1 MMEKEASRYY
11 ALFKRLYERVEIKQ
25 YKTDYKRQLLSSQ
38 IFNLNFI
45 KEFNNDD
52 LYIMIT
58 TLLINS
64 INSSDYFLF
73 PDEEKIEE
81 YYHLAIS
88 IKDQFDLT
96 KDQEIEEYRKYIK
109 VFYNNYIK
117 YDRNSDYD
125 FIIQFFCNT
134 YSLFEDKGSYYNLII
149 SIMDFSIEEFNNYS
163 KEKNFCKEVI
173 NYIQKAC
180 LNFPN
185 EKLFFELIQLKIKD
199 LNFASR
205 ADYDNKLIQ
214 LKKELKLELRFIQES
229 DDSTLTDISKYLA
242 ARQLYFYEN
251 KGENYENKGENIES
265 VEYEEPNTMETPE
278 QHNSFE
284 VKSDFLNQYA
294 FNMTLR
300 KFITNPAI
308 SREKEIEKIELV
320 IISPKKSPILIGNP
334 GVGKT
339 AIVEGFANCLM
350 NGTVPDILKNRKIF
364 QLTMESL
371 LAGSQYRGDV
381 EERMSKLV
389 EELLQHPDI
398 ILFIDEIHTIMGAG
412 ATRHD
417 SHDVANMLKPH
428 IDRGAIKI
436 IGATTQYEYEKY
448 MIKDAALCRRFN
460 PIYID
465 EPSIEVTKDI
475 LKGTIPLIENQTR
488 VLYPFNEDTTNVV
501 LHHLIE
507 VSNRE
512 NQNSLFITSRPELPL
527 TLLEMAFSYAA
538 LNSSKYLREEDIV
551 NAIYYEERL
560 SKDKREESAK
570 QLRLKLK

>member
-11 ALFKRLYERVEIKQ
+11 EMLKDIYNKILTKE
-25 YKTDYKRQLLSSQ
+25 YKHSADRRRLLSSQ
-38 IFNLNFI
+38 ICDLNFI
-45 KEFNNDD
+45 KEFNNDEI
-52 LYIMIT
+52 YIMIT
-58 TLLINS
+58 TLLIDSIDNS
-64 INSSDYFLF
+64 KYFLF
-73 PDEEKIEE
+73 PDENRIKD
-81 YYHLAIS
+81 YYYVAIS
-88 IKDQFDLT
+88 IKDEFDLT
-96 KDQEIEEYRKYIK
+96 QNEQIEQFRKYLQLFYDGIK
-109 VFYNNYIK
+109 CYHLQ
-117 YDRNSDYD
+117 SDYD
-125 FIIQFFCNT
+125 FIMEFFRKT
-134 YSLFEDKGSYYNLII
+134 YSLFQEKDIYFDLVKSITDFNYYEI
-149 SIMDFSIEEFNNYS
+149 SRFENKKEES
-163 KEKNFCKEVI
+163 KFCKEMI
-173 NYIQKAC
+173 NYIQDSC
-180 LNFPN
+180 LYFKN
-185 EKLFFELIQLKIKD
+185 KDLFFDLIRSKLENKDLSDSEFLQLKE
-199 LNFASR
+199 
-205 ADYDNKLIQ
+205 
-214 LKKELKLELRFIQES
+214 ELKLELRFIQES

-265 VEYEEPNTMETPE
+265 VEYDEPNTMETPE
-278 QHNSFE
+278 QHNPFE

-294 FNMTLR
+294 FNMTLQ

-371 LAGSQYRGDV
+371 LAGSQYRGDL
-381 EERMSKLV
+381 EKRMSKLV
-389 EELLQHPDI
+389 KELLQHPDI

-412 ATRHD
+412 ATEHD
-417 SHDVANMLKPH
+417 VNDVANMLKPH

-436 IGATTQYEYEKY
+436 IGSTTQYEYEKY
-448 MIKDAALCRRFN
+448 MIKDAALCRRFY

-512 NQNSLFITSRPELPL
+512 NQNSLFMISRPELPL

-560 SKDKREESAK
+560 LKDKREESAK